1 MLSASA
7 ELVRQV
13 LKGKL
18 GFQKKGAISHVNNRK
33 YHNAESYT
41 LFSATKNGL
50 QMENINEG
58 ISHLAGIDIILT
70 SITIS
75 LVFHILF

>member
-1 MLSASA
+1 ML
-7 ELVRQV
+7 LI
-13 LKGKL
+13 GNITM
-18 GFQKKGAISHVNNRK
+18 QKVS
-33 YHNAESYT
+33 T
-41 LFSATKNGL
+41 LFSATKDGM
-50 QMENINEG
+50 QTENITEG